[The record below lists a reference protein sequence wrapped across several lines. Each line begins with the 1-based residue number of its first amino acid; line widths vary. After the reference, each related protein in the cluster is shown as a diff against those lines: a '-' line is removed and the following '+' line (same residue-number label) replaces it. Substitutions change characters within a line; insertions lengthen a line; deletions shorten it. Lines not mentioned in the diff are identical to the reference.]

1 MVLGIREYPVDIQP
15 DDLVNF
21 IDTLSYTDHP
31 HVTKTEDDFLEYDVP
46 AIKKLRWSFYDAC
59 SRYWGMDVFD
69 FNVDAWVYVDWKD
82 NTNKPYMHAHN
93 LENPYTLSGIMY
105 LTLPG
110 NSETTMFPMPKR
122 DPYFLPRKLFTW
134 FIFPSN
140 LPHLPGKCDE
150 EEKRYCLSADLYA

>member
-1 MVLGIREYPVDIQP
+1 MVLGIKEYPVDI
-15 DDLVNF
+15 DTTGLVEF
-21 IDTLSYTDHP
+21 VDTLAYADLP
-31 HVTKTEDDFLEYDVP
+31 HVTKTEDDFLEYDTPV
-46 AIKKLRWSFYDAC
+46 IKKLRWSFYDAC

-69 FNVDAWVYVDWKD
+69 FNINAWIYVDWKE
-82 NTNKPYMHAHN
+82 NKNAPYMHAHE
-93 LENPYTLSGIMY
+93 LENPYRLSGIMY

-110 NSETTMFPMPKR
+110 DSGTTMFPMPRR
-122 DPYFLPRKLFTW
+122 DPYFLPKKLFTW